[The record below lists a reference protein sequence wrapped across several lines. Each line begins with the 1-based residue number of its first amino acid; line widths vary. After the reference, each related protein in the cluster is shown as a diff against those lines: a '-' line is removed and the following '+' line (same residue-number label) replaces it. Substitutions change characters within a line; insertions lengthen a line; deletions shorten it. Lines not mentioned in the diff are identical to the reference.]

1 MDNNKHQV
9 VCFGEVLW
17 YILPSKTMPGGAPL
31 NVAYHLKK
39 LGNEPI
45 LITRV
50 GVDNFGKKLF
60 DKMDEYNLSADYFQ
74 LDYKLQTGKVHATQ
88 HQNDEMHYDIV
99 HPVAWDN
106 IQWQQEFD
114 SLLPTITFF
123 VFGSLSIRCASSKNT
138 LYKFIENTSSYKV
151 LDINLRP
158 PHFNRTT
165 IECVLKDTDLL
176 KLNQAELE
184 LITGWFT
191 KEETLEDRIQIL
203 QDRFRIPSI
212 VVTRGS
218 KGAILNVKGEL
229 FEHPGFKVKVLD
241 TIGSGDAFLAAM
253 IDQSLKG
260 KPFTETLTYASA
272 LGALVA
278 GYSSACPDYKTSAI
292 NDLINTNTCNQIN

>member
-9 VCFGEVLW
+9 VCFGEVFW
-17 YILPSKTMPGGAPL
+17 DIFPSKAMPGGAPI

-45 LITRV
+45 LITRE
-50 GVDNFGKKLF
+50 GVDDFGKKLF
-60 DKMDEYNLSADYFQ
+60 DIMEGYNLTTDYFQ
-74 LDYKLQTGKVHATQ
+74 LDYKLQTGKAHATK
-88 HQNDEMHYDIV
+88 HQNDEVHYAIV
-99 HPVAWDN
+99 YLVSWDN

-114 SLLPTITFF
+114 SLIPTIKVF
-123 VFGSLSIRCASSKNT
+123 VFGTFSARCGSLKNT
-138 LYKFIENTSSYKV
+138 LYKFLENTSSYKV

-165 IECVLKDTDLL
+165 IECVLQHTDHL

-191 KEETLEDRIQIL
+191 KEETLEDRKQIL
-203 QDRFRIPSI
+203 QDRFQTPSI
-212 VVTRGS
+212 VVTSGS

-229 FEHPGFKVKVLD
+229 FEHPGFKVKVVD

-253 IDQSLKG
+253 IDQLLKG
-260 KPFTETLTYASA
+260 KPSSETLTCASA

-278 GYSSACPDYKTSAI
+278 GYNGACPNYKTSAI
-292 NDLINTNTCNQIN
+292 NDLININTRNQMN